1 MTLINQIKQHMSEN
15 GYSQAKVAKEAGV
28 NAGALSSYL
37 NENYKGNVAE
47 LESKLTAYFERLTEK
62 AREYVEAP
70 SFIETTTA
78 RQIFSTLRFAQNANV
93 LAIIHGASG
102 VGKTQAAREYR
113 RRYSNVWLVTASPS
127 RSSLSEILYEIALEV
142 GISDAPRRKGML
154 SRSIARKLRG
164 AAGLLIIDEADHLP
178 YEALEELRLLQEEI
192 TNESDM
198 GSGVGLVLI
207 GNDKVYTRLKGGMSP
222 THEYGRLWSRNAK
235 RTSIQKTKKSDTQAV
250 AEAWGLADNKEA
262 LEVMQSITETGGGLR
277 ILTHTLRLA
286 VIVAKDRN
294 IPLNVELIQLARK
307 DLLSTGDTQ

>member
-1 MTLINQIKQHMSEN
+1 MKVIEQVRQHIAET
-15 GYSQAKVAKEAGV
+15 GATQTRIAKEAGI
-28 NAGALSSYL
+28 NSGALSAYL
-37 NENYKGNVAE
+37 NESYKGNKEE
-47 LESKLTAYFERLTEK
+47 LETKLINYFERLAQK
-62 AREYVEAP
+62 SREFVEAP

-78 RQIFSTLRFAQNANV
+78 RQVFNTLRFAQNANV
-93 LAIIHGASG
+93 LALIHGASG

-142 GISDAPRRKGML
+142 GISDAPRRKGSL
-154 SRSIARKLRG
+154 SRLIARKIRG
-164 AAGLLIIDEADHLP
+164 TAGLLIVDEADHLP

-192 TNESDM
+192 TNESDI

-207 GNDKVYTRLKGGMSP
+207 GNDKVYTRLKGGISP

-235 RTSIQKTKKSDTQAV
+235 RTSIQKTKQADTKAV
-250 AEAWGLADNKEA
+250 ADAWGLGDNKEA

-286 VIVAKDRN
+286 AIVAKDRN

-307 DLLSTGDTQ
+307 DLLSTGD